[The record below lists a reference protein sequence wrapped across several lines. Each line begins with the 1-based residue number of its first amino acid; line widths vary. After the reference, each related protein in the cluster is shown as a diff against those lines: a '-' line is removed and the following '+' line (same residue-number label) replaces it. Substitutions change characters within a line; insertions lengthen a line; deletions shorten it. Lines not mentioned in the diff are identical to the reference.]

1 MINLYDALL
10 TDLLRNGARY
20 NPEVQSVAYAVLQ
33 EKRRIIDHADQTR
46 TIALIDDLPEEI
58 LDILAV
64 ELRTP
69 AYDEEF
75 PIETKRALIKGTL
88 PYYSRLGTPAAVNWV
103 VATLFG
109 NGKIQEWFDYQG
121 EPHHFRV
128 TVRNDG
134 TFRSLNGLV
143 EFIRLIDAV
152 KRKSSWLDGIIVVT
166 EIGPATLRM
175 GGTICYVTRVPLPE
189 IPGFFTFESA
199 IHTGGSLGATHTV
212 PLPELPDAFTFDSA
226 INTGGT
232 LGATHSWSMPQLPDT
247 FRFEDTIQTGG
258 TMAASS
264 RLNIPEITN
273 AKPMT
278 HTGMV
283 GAQGAVN
290 IIVPLPEIQ

>member
-46 TIALIDDLPEEI
+46 TLALIDDLPEEI
-58 LDILAV
+58 LDVLAV

-199 IHTGGSLGATHTV
+199 IHTGG
-212 PLPELPDAFTFDSA
+212 
-226 INTGGT
+226 T

-264 RLNIPEITN
+264 RLNIPEITS

-278 HTGMV
+278 HTGRV